1 MRTLRTPLKNSFR
14 EYVRGMT
21 YVSSKISVDLKFQE
35 EIADQIRKVR
45 ADCFHNQHLRQNEI
59 KQMPIILCGGG
70 SRSLFYKKAI
80 NLWNSKI
87 KNASWLIN
95 PIPTNLQPFDIEL
108 RGGKISANDYDRL
121 LSKLV
126 SGNP

>member
-1 MRTLRTPLKNSFR
+1 MEALWATILFSGFAL
-14 EYVRGMT
+14 EV
-21 YVSSKISVDLKFQE
+21 I
-35 EIADQIRKVR
+35 IR
-45 ADCFHNQHLRQNEI
+45 L
-59 KQMPIILCGGG
+59 
-70 SRSLFYKKAI
+70 YKKAI

-121 LSKLV
+121 LVAYGLCTGLLRKAEDDRRAENQIEGV
-126 SGNP
+126 